1 MGWDL
6 GGVTGS
12 SEAELHGQ
20 KMEWAMEGTSDLG
33 GKKVRE
39 KS

>member
-1 MGWDL
+1 MGWDP

-20 KMEWAMEGTSDLG
+20 KEEWAVEGRSDLG

-39 KS
+39 KA